1 MLKLSKFTVEVLKN
15 FASINPN
22 LVVSEGSTLST
33 IAEAKSILASV
44 TIPENFP
51 QTFGIYDL
59 NEFIST
65 LSLMDEPEFEFAQ
78 DSATLSSGNTSVK
91 YRFANPLVLTTP
103 SKAIKMPETD
113 LSIRIT
119 ADMIAKI
126 RRAASVLGHSIFAIK
141 STSSGALSL
150 VVYDAKD
157 ASANSFAL
165 GLTDPPLKNELRKEF
180 SLEFLIDNLKLFPGN
195 YTVDISSKLI
205 SKWVHSEFK
214 LEYFIALENTSTL

>member
-44 TIPENFP
+44 TIPENFT

-59 NEFIST
+59 NEFISI
-65 LSLMDEPEFEFAQ
+65 LSLMDEPEFEFAE

-91 YRFANPLVLTTP
+91 YRFANPSVLTTP

-165 GLTDPPLKNELRKEF
+165 GLTDPPLKNELNKEF

-214 LEYFIALENTSTL
+214 LEYFIALEKTSTL

>member
-59 NEFIST
+59 NEFISI
-65 LSLMDEPEFEFAQ
+65 LSLMDEPEFEFAE

-91 YRFANPLVLTTP
+91 YRFANPSVLTTP

-165 GLTDPPLKNELRKEF
+165 GLTDPPLKNELHKEF

-214 LEYFIALENTSTL
+214 LEYFIALEKTSTL

>member
-22 LVVSEGSTLST
+22 LVVSGGSTLST

-59 NEFIST
+59 NEFISI
-65 LSLMDEPEFEFAQ
+65 LSLMDEPEIEFTE

-91 YRFANPLVLTTP
+91 YRFANPSVLTTP
-103 SKAIKMPETD
+103 SKAVKMPETD
-113 LSIRIT
+113 LSIRVT

-157 ASANSFAL
+157 ASANSFAM
-165 GLTDPPLKNELRKEF
+165 GLVDPALKNELNKQF
-180 SLEFLIDNLKLFPGN
+180 SFEFLIDNLKLLPGN

-214 LEYFIALENTSTL
+214 LEYFIALEKTSTL

>member
-91 YRFANPLVLTTP
+91 YRFANPSVLTTP

>member
-22 LVVSEGSTLST
+22 LVVSGGSTLST

-59 NEFIST
+59 NEFISI
-65 LSLMDEPEFEFAQ
+65 LSLMDEPELEFAE
-78 DSATLSSGNTSVK
+78 DSAILSSGNTSVK
-91 YRFANPLVLTTP
+91 YRFANPSVLTTP

-141 STSSGALSL
+141 SSPSGALSL

-214 LEYFIALENTSTL
+214 LEYFIALEKTSTL